1 MDKKKK
7 LITLLGS
14 AVVFGLG
21 SEAIASSHGGEGKC
35 AGMKKGPSQTQEAT
49 CAGMK
54 KDEKEKTKK
63 KPKEGVCA
71 GQGTCGGKMD
81 TKEGGKS

>member
-1 MDKKKK
+1 
-7 LITLLGS
+7 
-14 AVVFGLG
+14 
-21 SEAIASSHGGEGKC
+21 
-35 AGMKKGPSQTQEAT
+35 MKKGPSQTQEAT

-63 KPKEGVCA
+63 KKPKESVCA

-81 TKEGGKS
+81 TKEGGRS